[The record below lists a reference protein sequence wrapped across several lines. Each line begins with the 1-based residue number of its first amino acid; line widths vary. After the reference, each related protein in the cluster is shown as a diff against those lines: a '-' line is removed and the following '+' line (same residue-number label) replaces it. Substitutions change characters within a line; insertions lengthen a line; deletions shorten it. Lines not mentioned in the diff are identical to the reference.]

1 MRTEAFRDWME
12 ARFAA
17 STVSTMLSTCR
28 RIEGAY
34 GDLDEIF
41 DQDRIE
47 PIIGELAY
55 SKNDEAKGV
64 PNPSKMQLER
74 SVYDTL
80 SSCRTALRTY
90 RNFREDP
97 VSVSVSAENAIEI
110 AGELIRE
117 RKEGKQFE
125 VERHLQEEL
134 RKEIAQLE
142 LGLTIVD
149 GGGERAVESGFID
162 ILAKDQS
169 GSFVVIELKSGTAKR
184 EAIGQIVGYMGDLMS
199 EEAGTNVRGI
209 LVAADFDK
217 SCQSGVRA
225 IPTLELRRYRFS
237 FKFSEV

>member
-12 ARFAA
+12 ARFAPN
-17 STVSTMLSTCR
+17 TVSTQLSTCR

-34 GDLDEIF
+34 GDLDDVF
-41 DQDRIE
+41 DQDRFE
-47 PIIGELAY
+47 ALIGELSY
-55 SKNDEAKGV
+55 SKSDEAKKV

-74 SVYDTL
+74 SVYETL

-142 LGLTIVD
+142 FGLTIVD

-237 FKFSEV
+237 FKFSEA